1 MTVKFKIGDH
11 VGWTSSYTDKR
22 GEVVCIIPAGQL
34 PKDFGFKVGDSA
46 CARSHESYVVRGRQT
61 WGFKNDRHWKSA
73 KDYWPRV
80 SLLSLLDKDVP
91 IGPDKK
97 VKKNG

>member
-11 VGWTSSYTDKR
+11 VQWISSNSEKR
-22 GEVVCIIPAGQL
+22 GEVVAAIPAGKFPQN
-34 PKDFGFKVGDSA
+34 FGFKVGDSA
-46 CARSHESYVVRGRQT
+46 CARDHESYVVRGRQT
-61 WGFKNDRHWKSA
+61 WKNVVKERQWSSA

-80 SLLSLLDKDVP
+80 IHLWLLDKEVP

-97 VKKNG
+97 VKK

>member
-11 VGWTSSYTDKR
+11 VQWISSNSEKR
-22 GEVVCIIPAGQL
+22 GEVVAAIPAGKFPQN
-34 PKDFGFKVGDSA
+34 FGFKLGDSA
-46 CARSHESYVVRGRQT
+46 CARNHESYVVRGRQT
-61 WGFKNDRHWKSA
+61 WIFMSVRHWGSA

-80 SLLSLLDKDVP
+80 SLLQLLDKEVP

-97 VKKNG
+97 VKK